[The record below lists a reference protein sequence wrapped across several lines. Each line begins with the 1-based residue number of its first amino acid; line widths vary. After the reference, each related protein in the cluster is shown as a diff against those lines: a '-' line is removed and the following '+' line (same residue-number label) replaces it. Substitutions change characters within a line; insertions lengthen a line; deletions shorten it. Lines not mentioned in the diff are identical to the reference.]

1 MSEQTPAVVAI
12 FGSNDP
18 REGQPAWDV
27 ARRAGATIAS
37 LGYTVANGGYGGTME
52 ASARGAREAG
62 GRAVG
67 VTCSIWS
74 SRANPCVDETIVT
87 GSLGERLATL
97 VELARSGGYV
107 VLPGATGT
115 LAELATVWE
124 HVGKGLQPAVPIV
137 CVGDFWRPLIDMMA
151 AARPKTRRWVELVS
165 EPEQLEEHFPRASLS
180 GDKG

>member
-1 MSEQTPAVVAI
+1 MSKHASPIVAI

-18 REGQPAWDV
+18 AEGDPAWEV
-27 ARRAGATIAS
+27 ARRAGAAIAS

-52 ASARGAREAG
+52 ASACGAREAG
-62 GRAVG
+62 GRVVG

-74 SRANPCVDETIVT
+74 STPNSYLDETIVT

-151 AARPKTRRWVELVS
+151 AARRRTRRWVAMVDD
-165 EPEQLEEHFPRASLS
+165 PAQLGEHFPRASLS